1 MSRYEFQSVFKE
13 YIPDYISLRK
23 ASKSGPTAAIDRY
36 YLEMFDEYLSTVQA
50 GQDMVTEDLF
60 YNWIHSLPF
69 SRRTTACAVSSVRM
83 FMKYLRGCGLD
94 VFIPDIPK
102 FTESYIPYLFSE
114 DDIQQIFKLADS
126 GAISGRNRFLKA
138 EFPMLLRL
146 LLGCG
151 LRIGETLSLKA
162 GDIDFSEGI
171 LIMRHTKR
179 DRQRFVPMHPR
190 LTEILERYCI
200 AMGIIN
206 LQDAWVFPG
215 MNNSRHLR
223 ECNVDVW
230 FRKMA
235 DIAGLPVPTVKGQRG
250 PCLHCFRHRFVADS
264 FKNLTSVGLCTGDI
278 FPYLSIYLGHESL
291 TETEKY
297 MKFPSEMFQDELDK
311 FGEYTGSLFPEVDYE
326 E

>member
-23 ASKSGPTAAIDRY
+23 ASKSGPTVAIDRH
-36 YLEMFDEYLSTVQA
+36 YLEMFDNYLYTVQA
-50 GQDMVTEDLF
+50 GQDMVTEGLF
-60 YNWIHSLPF
+60 HSWIQSLPF
-69 SRRTTACAVSSVRM
+69 SRRTAACAVSSVRM

-102 FTESYIPYLFSE
+102 FTESYIPYLFSG
-114 DDIQQIFKLADS
+114 DDIQQIFRLADS
-126 GAISGRNRFLKA
+126 GAFAGRNRFLKA

-151 LRIGETLSLKA
+151 LRIGETLSMKA
-162 GDIDFSEGI
+162 GDIDFEKGVI
-171 LIMRHTKR
+171 IMKHTKR
-179 DRQRFVPMHPR
+179 DRQRFVPMHPE
-190 LTEILERYCI
+190 LTGILERYCI
-200 AMGIIN
+200 AMEIIGIP
-206 LQDAWVFPG
+206 DAWVFPG
-215 MNNSRHLR
+215 MDNSRRLR

-250 PCLHCFRHRFVADS
+250 PCLHCFRHLFVANS
-264 FKNLTSVGLCTGDI
+264 FKNLTSAGLCADDV
-278 FPYLSIYLGHESL
+278 FPYLSTYLGHESL
-291 TETEKY
+291 AETEKY
-297 MKFPSEMFQDELDK
+297 MKFPSEMFQDELDR
-311 FGEYTGSLFPEVDYE
+311 FGEYTSGLFPEVDYE